1 MVHGCTLF
9 LPLQTRTHDLWTNN
23 EQPKRRNEMS
33 DKMITPDEY
42 LIENP
47 THMLVENELDG
58 HTYAEYVKDKKRVC
72 SDALQINWTGYTEPH
87 VMIGPDF
94 PQSRKRV
101 VEWGNPFVMHTD
113 FRPIEG
119 FECRQLADCEGAPTN
134 IWQWGKY
141 IDEPVK
147 SKPELSRFL
156 PDGWAWKF
164 EDSMWAASDM
174 SFGLYCYRS
183 NGSTN
188 ADIWHEEGLLHPSEG
203 GGFQKHN
210 TGDPMPCDKI
220 MIDLIWDDELI
231 HYEVP
236 RGFSKLNSGGAIC
249 IGWRP
254 HYKEKN

>member
-1 MVHGCTLF
+1 
-9 LPLQTRTHDLWTNN
+9 
-23 EQPKRRNEMS
+23 MS

-47 THMLVENELDG
+47 THILVENELDG
-58 HTYAEYVKDKKRVC
+58 HTYAEYVKNKKRVG
-72 SDALQINWTGYTEPH
+72 SDFLQIDWTGYTEPH
-87 VMIGPDF
+87 VLIGPEF

-156 PDGWAWKF
+156 PDGCKWRMS
-164 EDSMWAASDM
+164 EDGTEWYIELQESWL
-174 SFGLYCYRS
+174 FPTHQVKTWNYL
-183 NGSTN
+183 
-188 ADIWHEEGLLHPSEG
+188 GLLHPSEG

-210 TGDPMPCDKI
+210 PGDPMPCDKI

-254 HYKEKN
+254 HHKEQN